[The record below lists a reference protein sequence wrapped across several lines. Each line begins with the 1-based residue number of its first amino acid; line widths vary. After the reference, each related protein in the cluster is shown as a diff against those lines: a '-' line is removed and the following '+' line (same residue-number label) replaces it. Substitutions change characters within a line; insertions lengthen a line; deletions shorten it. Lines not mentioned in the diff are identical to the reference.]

1 MPAIFFAL
9 SGSGVTPTVAEV
21 RGCRSARFGLWR
33 YGLTGNIDIT
43 LIMACTPRKGE
54 KVSAV
59 ATDNST
65 AVADVLREAAE
76 DREDGKTVTRVWTRT
91 PEQDRMVADYLEL
104 IFDQYADADPRL
116 YELLTDEEIVGTPE
130 MVEMLGYT
138 RGTRAFQLYTKA
150 RRLAAADQVPHPS
163 AVPEA
168 DAFAGKRGP
177 RDIRGAMVGRV
188 RHWMLQSGRG
198 RWDPIAGKIVP
209 QTGINHGGAP
219 QQRTS

>member
-1 MPAIFFAL
+1 MSAI
-9 SGSGVTPTVAEV
+9 
-21 RGCRSARFGLWR
+21 
-33 YGLTGNIDIT
+33 
-43 LIMACTPRKGE
+43 
-54 KVSAV
+54 
-59 ATDNST
+59 ATT
-65 AVADVLREAAE
+65 ASNPVDDLLREADE
-76 DREDGKTVTRVWTRT
+76 DREDGKSVTRVWTRT
-91 PEQDRMVADYLEL
+91 AQQQEIVRAYLAE
-104 IFDQYADADPRL
+104 IEDQYGDADPRL
-116 YELLTDEEIVGTPE
+116 YALLTDPQIVGTPE

-177 RDIRGAMVGRV
+177 RDIRGCMVGRL
-188 RHWMLQSGRG
+188 RLWMLQSGRH
-198 RWDPIAGKIVP
+198 RWDSISGKIVP